1 MYKDIAKNID
11 FFKIEYPKTIVPTPT
26 SQDYE
31 NGFIRRYFIR
41 HANDINGHIF
51 EISPDVYSEYL
62 ENPFWKVEQI
72 KWRISGP
79 IEATYKNTGEID
91 DMGVKNSNIA
101 ALGIAGTNLK
111 NIKLYLPNILQFY
124 K

>member
-1 MYKDIAKNID
+1 MYKDVSKTVD
-11 FFKIEYPKTIVPTPT
+11 FFKIKYPNTIVPTPIT
-26 SQDYE
+26 QDYE

-41 HANDINGHIF
+41 HANDANGHIF
-51 EISPDVYSEYL
+51 EISEDTYLQYL

-79 IEATYKNTGEID
+79 TEPTYKDSGEFD
-91 DMGVKNSNIA
+91 DMGVKNSNTSALNIA
-101 ALGIAGTNLK
+101 SINLK
-111 NIKLYLPNILQFY
+111 NIKLYLPNILQFH

>member
-26 SQDYE
+26 PQDYE

-41 HANDINGHIF
+41 HTNDINGHIF
-51 EISPDVYSEYL
+51 EISSEIYSEYL

-79 IEATYKNTGEID
+79 IETTYKDSGEID
-91 DMGVKNSNIA
+91 DTGVKNSNTA
-101 ALGIAGTNLK
+101 ALNIAGINLK
-111 NIKLYLPNILQFY
+111 NIKLYLPNVLQFY

>member
-1 MYKDIAKNID
+1 MYKDISKTVD
-11 FFKIEYPKTIVPTPT
+11 FFKIQYPNTIVPIPI

-31 NGFIRRYFIR
+31 NGFIRRCFIR
-41 HANDINGHIF
+41 HANDANGHIF
-51 EISPDVYSEYL
+51 EISEDTYLQYL

-79 IEATYKNTGEID
+79 TEPTYKDSGEFD
-91 DMGVKNSNIA
+91 DMGVKNSNTSALNIA
-101 ALGIAGTNLK
+101 SINLK
-111 NIKLYLPNILQFY
+111 NIKLYLPNILQFH

>member
-1 MYKDIAKNID
+1 MYKDISKTVD
-11 FFKIEYPKTIVPTPT
+11 FFKIKYPNTIVPAPIT
-26 SQDYE
+26 QDYE

-51 EISPDVYSEYL
+51 EISEDTYLQYL
-62 ENPFWKVEQI
+62 EIPFWKVEQI

-79 IEATYKNTGEID
+79 IEPTYKDNGEFD
-91 DMGVKNSNIA
+91 DMGVKNSNTSELNIA
-101 ALGIAGTNLK
+101 SINLK
-111 NIKLYLPNILQFY
+111 NIKLYLPNILQFH